1 MKINIRKCLLAC
13 MASMTLISFTAYG
26 SEQSDQDQILREIA
40 ERIAASGDILDKIQ
54 KGAPWEDVQK
64 LVEDLKPMDVGGPGL
79 DSEEG
84 ESRGASMTG
93 AMVGAGGTDSGGGSS
108 SNINLE
114 LARLQIQLANSTK
127 DTMTPYMNEINRIQ
141 KDQNRAGSFLSQ
153 ARQIQKSA
161 ESSRKS
167 IAMPDTMKFY
177 MDTNKISYPKSNQ
190 GLLYSSDQWK
200 SVIRGLED
208 YIEKTG
214 AQVQSLMVKMQ
225 ELMGEYNSYSQGAS
239 SSLQGGYK
247 PLQGITR
254 GQSLFS
260 QHGGAV
266 NTAPI
271 ATSMIIGV
279 LIGMAVMW
287 GILKK
292 KGPGSG
298 KEAHS

>member
-1 MKINIRKCLLAC
+1 

-54 KGAPWEDVQK
+54 EGAPWEDVQK

-84 ESRGASMTG
+84 ERRGASMTG
-93 AMVGAGGTDSGGGSS
+93 AMVGAGGTDFWGGSS

-114 LARLQIQLANSTK
+114 LARLQMQLANSTK

-292 KGPGSG
+292 KGQGSG

>member
-1 MKINIRKCLLAC
+1 M
-13 MASMTLISFTAYG
+13 
-26 SEQSDQDQILREIA
+26 
-40 ERIAASGDILDKIQ
+40 
-54 KGAPWEDVQK
+54 
-64 LVEDLKPMDVGGPGL
+64 
-79 DSEEG
+79 
-84 ESRGASMTG
+84 
-93 AMVGAGGTDSGGGSS
+93 
-108 SNINLE
+108 
-114 LARLQIQLANSTK
+114 QLANSTK

-292 KGPGSG
+292 KGQGSG

>member
-54 KGAPWEDVQK
+54 EGAPWEDVQK

-93 AMVGAGGTDSGGGSS
+93 AMVGAGGTDFGGGSS

-292 KGPGSG
+292 KGQGSG

>member
-1 MKINIRKCLLAC
+1 MKINIRKSLLAC

-54 KGAPWEDVQK
+54 EGAPWEDVQK

-93 AMVGAGGTDSGGGSS
+93 AMVGAGGTDFGGGSS

-141 KDQNRAGSFLSQ
+141 EDQNRAGSFLSQ

-190 GLLYSSDQWK
+190 GPSCRLRLK
-200 SVIRGLED
+200 
-208 YIEKTG
+208 
-214 AQVQSLMVKMQ
+214 
-225 ELMGEYNSYSQGAS
+225 
-239 SSLQGGYK
+239 
-247 PLQGITR
+247 
-254 GQSLFS
+254 F
-260 QHGGAV
+260 H
-266 NTAPI
+266 
-271 ATSMIIGV
+271 IIGSDF
-279 LIGMAVMW
+279 AVHFNCKINLSRN
-287 GILKK
+287 GCFRICRIDISH
-292 KGPGSG
+292 GSG
-298 KEAHS
+298 HSDADICTVGFCAGFCHCFCGLCGINRVFINDFCRNALHDLRFVAVSNKRTF

>member
-54 KGAPWEDVQK
+54 EGAPWEDVQK

-141 KDQNRAGSFLSQ
+141 EDQNRAGSFLSQ

-208 YIEKTG
+208 YIEKP
-214 AQVQSLMVKMQ
+214 AHRFS
-225 ELMGEYNSYSQGAS
+225 
-239 SSLQGGYK
+239 
-247 PLQGITR
+247 PL
-254 GQSLFS
+254 
-260 QHGGAV
+260 
-266 NTAPI
+266 
-271 ATSMIIGV
+271 
-279 LIGMAVMW
+279 W
-287 GILKK
+287 
-292 KGPGSG
+292 
-298 KEAHS
+298 

>member
-54 KGAPWEDVQK
+54 EGAPWEDVQK

-93 AMVGAGGTDSGGGSS
+93 AMVGAGGTDFGGGSS

-114 LARLQIQLANSTK
+114 LARLQMQLANSTK
-127 DTMTPYMNEINRIQ
+127 DNMTPYMNEINRIQ

-177 MDTNKISYPKSNQ
+177 MDTNKISCPKSNQ

-266 NTAPI
+266 STAPI

-279 LIGMAVMW
+279 FIGMAVMW

-292 KGPGSG
+292 KGQGSG

>member
-1 MKINIRKCLLAC
+1 
-13 MASMTLISFTAYG
+13 
-26 SEQSDQDQILREIA
+26 
-40 ERIAASGDILDKIQ
+40 
-54 KGAPWEDVQK
+54 
-64 LVEDLKPMDVGGPGL
+64 MDVGGPGL

-84 ESRGASMTG
+84 ERRGASMTG
-93 AMVGAGGTDSGGGSS
+93 AMVGAGGTDFWGGSS

-114 LARLQIQLANSTK
+114 LARLQMQLANSTK

-292 KGPGSG
+292 KGQGSG

>member
-54 KGAPWEDVQK
+54 EGAPWEDVQK

-93 AMVGAGGTDSGGGSS
+93 AMVGAGGTDFWGGSS

-114 LARLQIQLANSTK
+114 LARLQMQLANSTK

-141 KDQNRAGSFLSQ
+141 EDQNRAGSFLSQ

-177 MDTNKISYPKSNQ
+177 MDTNKISYPKPNQ

-292 KGPGSG
+292 KGQGSG

>member
-1 MKINIRKCLLAC
+1 MKINIRKCLFAC

-54 KGAPWEDVQK
+54 EGAPWEDVQK
-64 LVEDLKPMDVGGPGL
+64 LVEDLKPMEV
-79 DSEEG
+79 

-93 AMVGAGGTDSGGGSS
+93 AMVGAGGTDFGGGSS

-114 LARLQIQLANSTK
+114 LARLQMQLANSTK

-153 ARQIQKSA
+153 ARQLQKSA

-266 NTAPI
+266 NTVPI

-292 KGPGSG
+292 KGQGSG